1 MNAREL
7 FWLNFN
13 MLVIFHCCC
22 QYPPK
27 ATMYIRNHRKMLYRL
42 IHSISYTNVTFIYSC
57 TQKCE
62 QTYRLKW
69 WCRNRYTVQT
79 NWRFRKIYEWRP
91 DRKKKKNKLCY
102 RFKRRWKKNWCVAKY
117 IGIWRIR
124 WIDPINLNRKTHRR
138 STFSVAVP
146 CGNMCDKNQRMLWKI
161 YNLNPF
167 VPSATFSG
175 PDSPFSFDFIYSP

>member
-1 MNAREL
+1 MLENYFDSILICSLFFTVAVNTHPKPLCTYAITGKCCIAWYTQYHIQMSLLSILARKNANKHIA
-7 FWLNFN
+7 WNDDA
-13 MLVIFHCCC
+13 
-22 QYPPK
+22 
-27 ATMYIRNHRKMLYRL
+27 ATATPFKR
-42 IHSISYTNVTFIYSC
+42 TEDF
-57 TQKCE
+57 E
-62 QTYRLKW
+62 
-69 WCRNRYTVQT
+69 
-79 NWRFRKIYEWRP
+79 RFTSDAPTE
-91 DRKKKKNKLCY
+91 KKKKNKLCY

-161 YNLNPF
+161 YNLNQF

-175 PDSPFSFDFIYSP
+175 PDSPFSFDFVYST